1 MSFKNFKNKER
12 SYKMSKIKDNR
23 RIHIPISE
31 YDIDTFQNLII
42 ERTDHIDWTF
52 ETDDGERIDLR
63 FVREEDNE

>member
-1 MSFKNFKNKER
+1 
-12 SYKMSKIKDNR
+12 MSKIKDNR

-42 ERTDHIDWTF
+42 ERIDHFDWTF

>member
-1 MSFKNFKNKER
+1 MKV
-12 SYKMSKIKDNR
+12 KDYREKNR

-42 ERTDHIDWTF
+42 ERIDHIDWTF